1 MITHHSVS
9 TNTITT
15 TKKRIITNK
24 TQSHSTQKHP
34 TQKHHIPNPKL
45 IIGCHVSIQPSV
57 MQGIQWAN
65 SINANAIQIFLGS
78 NQSASLKSKT
88 KLTPDDITTIK
99 QHIHH
104 TKTTLIIH
112 SIYLLNFCKAPPISG
127 RVKYMH
133 ENIQHDLH
141 LGQQI
146 GAKCVVLHL
155 GFKLDLDPT
164 TAINNLIKNI
174 NHIINHMPSGGIQ
187 LALETS
193 AGKGSEM
200 GYTLEELAT
209 IWNAIKHH
217 GHQKVSHGI
226 KHHGHQKVGIC
237 IDTAHIFVSGYDIST
252 PTGIKKY
259 LAEFNQKIGI
269 KNITLIHLNDSRY
282 PTASRKDEHRGIGHG
297 LIYNSPNGKQALKY
311 LLKTAKQHHIP
322 IILETHSAGSPDHP
336 TQHGYPY
343 EIEYLRNLI

>member
-1 MITHHSVS
+1 MITQR
-9 TNTITT
+9 TNTTTTTNTNTT
-15 TKKRIITNK
+15 TKKRITTNK
-24 TQSHSTQKHP
+24 NQKQSTR
-34 TQKHHIPNPKL
+34 KHHIPNPKL

-57 MQGIQWAN
+57 LHGIQWGN

-99 QHIHH
+99 HYIYQ

-112 SIYLLNFCKAPPISG
+112 SIYLLNFCKAPPASG

-141 LGQQI
+141 IGQQI

-155 GFKLDLDPT
+155 GFKLDLDPN
-164 TAINNLIKNI
+164 TAMHNLTKNI
-174 NHIINHMPSGGIQ
+174 NHIINHMQPGIQ

-217 GHQKVSHGI
+217 GHQKV
-226 KHHGHQKVGIC
+226 GIC
-237 IDTAHIFVSGYDIST
+237 IDTAHIFVSGYDISN
-252 PTGIKKY
+252 PTGIKNY

-297 LIYNSPNGKQALKY
+297 LIYNSPKGQQALKY

>member
-1 MITHHSVS
+1 MITHHT
-9 TNTITT
+9 TNNTT
-15 TKKRIITNK
+15 TKKRIVNYGNQK
-24 TQSHSTQKHP
+24 TLKHN
-34 TQKHHIPNPKL
+34 IPNPKL
-45 IIGCHVSIQPSV
+45 ILGCHTSIQPSV
-57 MQGIQWAN
+57 LQGIQWAN
-65 SINANAIQIFLGS
+65 SINANAVQIFLGS
-78 NQSASLKSKT
+78 NQSSSLKSKT

-112 SIYLLNFCKAPPISG
+112 SIYLLNFCKAPPTSG

-133 ENIQHDLH
+133 ENIQYDLQ
-141 LGQQI
+141 LGHQI

-155 GFKLDLDPT
+155 GFKLDIDPT
-164 TAINNLIKNI
+164 IAISNLIKNI
-174 NHIINHMPSGGIQ
+174 NYIINHMPKGGIK

-200 GYTLEELAT
+200 GYTLEELTT
-209 IWNAIKHH
+209 IWN
-217 GHQKVSHGI
+217 GI

-237 IDTAHIFVSGYDIST
+237 IDTAHIFVTGYDIST

-259 LAEFNQKIGI
+259 LAEFNHKIGI

-297 LIYNSPNGKQALKY
+297 LIYNSSNGKLALKY